1 MERRVEYSYEGWWFT
16 SCTTQDL
23 ADVKHRISDN
33 EIYLDYSTPSLFGQL
48 RISVERTQGRNFS
61 SFIIKV
67 EIILDELEV
76 FLDEGLV
83 QLIGLTPLVVEFFEK
98 RE

>member
-1 MERRVEYSYEGWWFT
+1 
-16 SCTTQDL
+16 
-23 ADVKHRISDN
+23 
-33 EIYLDYSTPSLFGQL
+33 
-48 RISVERTQGRNFS
+48 VERTQGRNFS
-61 SFIIKV
+61 SFVIKV